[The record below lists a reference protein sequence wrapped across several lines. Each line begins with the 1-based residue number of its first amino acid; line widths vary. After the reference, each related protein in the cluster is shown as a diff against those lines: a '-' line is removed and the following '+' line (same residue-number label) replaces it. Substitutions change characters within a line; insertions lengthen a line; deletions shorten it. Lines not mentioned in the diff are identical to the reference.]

1 MMNFL
6 LDSDSYKY
14 SHFAQYPKNEGMFSY
29 IEAREGEEVKFF
41 GLQYIIKKMLMKM
54 YTKDDIKEA
63 KEIITAHGLPFNE
76 KGFEELRT
84 LGYFPLKIKAVKE
97 GSVYPVQIPLV
108 SIQSTDARFGWLV
121 GFIETFLLRLWYPTT
136 VATNSYKMKKVVLKY
151 TQNADFKVH
160 DFASRGVSCQ
170 ENALIGGMAHLLN
183 FRGTDTTISL
193 LGAREYYNADIAGFS
208 IPAMEHST
216 VTSWE
221 DEKDAFA
228 NMLSVYAKEGVI
240 LACVSDS
247 YDYKKAVDEIWGKE
261 LKSRVKKSGA
271 TVVIRPDSGN
281 PLELIPYT
289 LESLAGNF
297 GFTNASD
304 GKLLNSVRII
314 WGDGINIDMIDK
326 ILSLITKQ
334 GWSADNVNFGVGAAL
349 LQKVN
354 RDVYSFAYKASAIKV
369 DGKWRGICKHPVT
382 DPSKKSKSGRIGAE
396 YINGK
401 YIVRDLDKDVF
412 NNVLET
418 VYLNGDLIK
427 EYKFEDITD

>member
-1 MMNFL
+1 MNFL

-14 SHFAQYPKNEGMFSY
+14 SHFAQYPNNEGIFSY
-29 IEAREGEEVKFF
+29 IEARDGFEVKFF
-41 GLQYIIKKMLMKM
+41 GLQYIIKKMLTKM
-54 YTKDDIKEA
+54 YTQDDIKEA

-97 GSVYPVQIPLV
+97 GGVYPVQIPLV

-121 GFIETFLLRLWYPTT
+121 GFIETSLLRLWYPTT
-136 VATNSYKMKKVVLKY
+136 VATNSYKMKQIVQKY
-151 TQNADFKVH
+151 TQNTDFKVH
-160 DFASRGVSCQ
+160 DFGSRGTSCQ

-183 FRGTDTTISL
+183 FRGTDTVISL
-193 LGAREYYNADIAGFS
+193 LGARKYYNADIAGFS
-208 IPAMEHST
+208 IPAMAHST

-221 DEKDAFA
+221 NEKDAYSH
-228 NMLSVYAKEGVI
+228 MLSVYAKEGVI

-247 YDYKKAVDEIWGKE
+247 YDYKNAVDNIWGRE
-261 LKSRVKKSGA
+261 LKEQVKKSGA

-297 GFTNASD
+297 GFTNAPD
-304 GKLLNSVRII
+304 GKLLNNVRII
-314 WGDGINIDMIDK
+314 WGDGINADMIDK
-326 ILSLITKQ
+326 ILSLITKS

-354 RDVYSFAYKASAIKV
+354 RDVYSFAYKASAIKI
-369 DGKWRGICKHPVT
+369 DGKWRGICKNPVT
-382 DPSKKSKSGRIGAE
+382 DPLKKSKSGRIGVE
-396 YINGK
+396 YISGK
-401 YIVRDLDKDVF
+401 YIVRDLDKDIF
-412 NNVLET
+412 ENVLET

-427 EYKFEDITD
+427 EYKFEDLVD

>member
-1 MMNFL
+1 MNFL

-14 SHFAQYPKNEGMFSY
+14 SHFAQYPKNEGLFSY
-29 IEAREGEEVKFF
+29 IEARDGIEVKFF
-41 GLQYIIKKMLMKM
+41 GLQYIVKKMLMKM
-54 YTKDDIKEA
+54 YTQDDIKEA
-63 KEIITAHGLPFNE
+63 KEIITSHGLPFNE
-76 KGFEELRT
+76 NGFKELQE
-84 LGYFPLKIKAVKE
+84 LGYFPLKIKALKE
-97 GSVYPVQIPLV
+97 GGVYPVQIPLA

-121 GFIETFLLRLWYPTT
+121 SFIETFLLRLWYPST
-136 VATNSYKMKKVVLKY
+136 VATNSYNMKKIVRNY

-160 DFASRGVSCQ
+160 DFGSRGVSCQ
-170 ENALIGGMAHLLN
+170 ENAIIGGMAHLLN
-183 FRGTDTTISL
+183 FRGTDTVISL
-193 LGAREYYNADIAGFS
+193 LGAKKYYNADIAGFS

-221 DEKDAFA
+221 NEKDAYL
-228 NMLSVYAKEGVI
+228 NMLNVYAKSGAI

-261 LKSRVKKSGA
+261 LKEQVEKSGA
-271 TVVIRPDSGN
+271 TIVIRPDSGD

-289 LESLAGNF
+289 LNSLADNF
-297 GFTNASD
+297 GFTNAQD

-326 ILSLITKQ
+326 ILHIITKS

-354 RDVYSFAYKASAIKV
+354 RDVYSFAYKASAIKIN
-369 DGKWRGICKHPVT
+369 GKWRGICKSPVT

-396 YINGK
+396 FVNGK
-401 YIVRDLDKDVF
+401 YIVRDLDKDKF
-412 NNVLET
+412 ENALET
-418 VYLNGDLIK
+418 IYLNGDLIK
-427 EYKFEDITD
+427 EYKFEDLVD